1 MIVGERDKRTELST
15 KHSFTACFNPLKFVG
30 GVSVL
35 VPRYLIE
42 LNARGT
48 LPIFANLSFKI
59 SSGLFRFSV
68 SVRKL

>member
-42 LNARGT
+42 LNA
-48 LPIFANLSFKI
+48 
-59 SSGLFRFSV
+59 
-68 SVRKL
+68 